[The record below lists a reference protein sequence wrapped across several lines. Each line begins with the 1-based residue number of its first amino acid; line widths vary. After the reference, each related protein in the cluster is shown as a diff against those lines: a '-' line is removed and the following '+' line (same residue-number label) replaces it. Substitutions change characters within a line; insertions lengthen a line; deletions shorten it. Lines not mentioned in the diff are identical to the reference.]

1 MNFLKINVLVSVMV
15 LSFNVNADVT
25 KLSETSSDL
34 VLMVS
39 QSHTLGQNDT
49 LSGANKYNLEKIKV
63 EAAEYAG
70 SVVESELVVSDNKIT
85 KQQVKVLAAGYVE
98 VLNTDHKRVINS
110 SGDVVLTTHA
120 KVKLAKQAIQDGLNK
135 LKVDSVRLKRIKEL
149 EKKNEQLHQKLKN
162 LVWLTNQE
170 TVRPDILAERERILK
185 SLESN
190 RNSTKKLFTQGS
202 VLHIAK
208 ATDQQYDWDKK
219 EIDLHVLNA
228 IKYNTSIALKDVNV
242 VEDGNGKYTLEI
254 PISWSVDIEPVKK
267 KLHEY
272 FSKKD
277 FGRSHTPNTLKLLLN
292 KSSSSLYARKLKEY
306 LFSHQILIEVD
317 LGLTKYYPAIAN
329 IPEEY
334 RQIKT
339 YKEIGKASGSGFDGK
354 YYDIQYKPSRSE
366 RLTITHLTEDDLS
379 KITEIKSR
387 VVVLDE
393 SNKVYL

>member
-1 MNFLKINVLVSVMV
+1 M
-15 LSFNVNADVT
+15 
-25 KLSETSSDL
+25 
-34 VLMVS
+34 
-39 QSHTLGQNDT
+39 
-49 LSGANKYNLEKIKV
+49 
-63 EAAEYAG
+63 
-70 SVVESELVVSDNKIT
+70 
-85 KQQVKVLAAGYVE
+85 
-98 VLNTDHKRVINS
+98 
-110 SGDVVLTTHA
+110 
-120 KVKLAKQAIQDGLNK
+120 
-135 LKVDSVRLKRIKEL
+135 KRIKEL